1 MQLSDEELR
10 QNLHEVREKIK
21 EACRR
26 SGRDPREV
34 KLLAVSKTKPVR
46 DIITVHDAGQAMFG
60 ENYVQEIRSKYEEI
74 GDQVEWHMIG
84 HLQRNKVKYV
94 IDKVKLIHSLD
105 TIRLARQIEKEAAK
119 RDIVMDVLM
128 EVNYAR
134 EETKWGFMKEEA
146 PEAAKKIAQ
155 FPHIHLCGLMT
166 SAPVTDDSETNR
178 GYFRGMRELAGQI
191 DGLHIPNVRMDILS
205 MGMTQDYEVAIEE
218 GATIVRVG
226 TAIFGERNYH
236 VDWEVKREEDV

>member
-105 TIRLARQIEKEAAK
+105 TIRLARQIE
-119 RDIVMDVLM
+119 
-128 EVNYAR
+128 R

-178 GYFRGMRELAGQI
+178 GYFSGMRELAGQI

>member
-10 QNLHEVREKIK
+10 QNLQEVQKRIEA
-21 EACRR
+21 ACRR
-26 SGRDPREV
+26 VGRDPREV
-34 KLLAVSKTKPVR
+34 KLLAVSKTKPAHDVEVVR
-46 DIITVHDAGQAMFG
+46 DAGQKMFG

-74 GDQVEWHMIG
+74 GDSVEWHMIG
-84 HLQRNKVKYV
+84 HLQRNKVKYI

-105 TIRLARQIEKEAAK
+105 TIRLAQQIEKEAAK
-119 RDIVMDVLM
+119 RNIVSNVLM

-146 PEAAKKIAQ
+146 PEAAKEIAQ
-155 FPHIHLCGLMT
+155 FPHIRLCGLMT
-166 SAPVTDDSETNR
+166 SAPVTDDPETNR

-191 DGLHIPNVRMDILS
+191 DRMHIPNVSMDILS
-205 MGMTQDYEVAIEE
+205 MGMTQDYEVAVEE

>member
-94 IDKVKLIHSLD
+94 IDKV
-105 TIRLARQIEKEAAK
+105 
-119 RDIVMDVLM
+119 
-128 EVNYAR
+128 
-134 EETKWGFMKEEA
+134 
-146 PEAAKKIAQ
+146 
-155 FPHIHLCGLMT
+155 
-166 SAPVTDDSETNR
+166 
-178 GYFRGMRELAGQI
+178 
-191 DGLHIPNVRMDILS
+191 
-205 MGMTQDYEVAIEE
+205 
-218 GATIVRVG
+218 
-226 TAIFGERNYH
+226 
-236 VDWEVKREEDV
+236 

>member
-84 HLQRNKVKYV
+84 HLQR
-94 IDKVKLIHSLD
+94 
-105 TIRLARQIEKEAAK
+105 
-119 RDIVMDVLM
+119 
-128 EVNYAR
+128 R

-178 GYFRGMRELAGQI
+178 GYFSGMRELAGQI